1 MQVEHQ
7 PAQHRFIVSLAAGQA
22 RLEYSL
28 QETWVNIVHT
38 WVPDSLRGQG
48 VADASD
54 ASRAPAGVNNST
66 ISWSPPAVMR
76 CVGWSARV
84 TSDGGETG
92 S

>member
-48 VADASD
+48 VAGQLMQAVVEQLKSKGL
-54 ASRAPAGVNNST
+54 RAVPTCSY
-66 ISWSPPAVMR
+66 AVKWFAEHR
-76 CVGWSARV
+76 S
-84 TSDGGETG
+84 ETEAIK
-92 S
+92 